1 MNWQATLPSPVG
13 VTFALVADPSRL
25 GDWLPEVTGPA
36 ATAAEVGA
44 VFSLTFGAG
53 PGRQAADGEVIAF
66 EPPWLVGYRLFIG
79 SGITTLRV
87 TCAACPAGS
96 QVHLQQAGDLALAVD
111 LGRLARVLGDG
122 LGSLR
127 AEQRRPQVRL
137 LAVAAIEGTDDS
149 LADEAHRAARVEA
162 ERHRNALAARY
173 LLWASR
179 LSPDRHDAQGRL
191 LRAGRLLIEAGH
203 LNQADA
209 LRDQMEAC
217 EPSPMGLLALSQYD
231 LPAAERL
238 LAGSAA
244 QAGRELPGWE
254 TGLHREATAGAL
266 AQLVLV
272 YSITLRGSQAV
283 DTAAR
288 ALALGPKEPDVERM
302 ATFSAATGHGV
313 ADGPVAALDHLATRL
328 PADPDLVAVGDLS
341 LLALRGILGLQA
353 GRLSTA
359 AADLRT
365 RLGTRWPSR
374 PCRGPPPRTR
384 RRRSTIGPP
393 GSGRS

>member
-127 AEQRRPQVRL
+127 AEPK
-137 LAVAAIEGTDDS
+137 
-149 LADEAHRAARVEA
+149 ADTAHRFHGVRKKEM
-162 ERHRNALAARY
+162 RNQAGTN
-173 LLWASR
+173 
-179 LSPDRHDAQGRL
+179 PGQGRT
-191 LRAGRLLIEAGH
+191 
-203 LNQADA
+203 D
-209 LRDQMEAC
+209 
-217 EPSPMGLLALSQYD
+217 S
-231 LPAAERL
+231 
-238 LAGSAA
+238 
-244 QAGRELPGWE
+244 
-254 TGLHREATAGAL
+254 
-266 AQLVLV
+266 
-272 YSITLRGSQAV
+272 
-283 DTAAR
+283 
-288 ALALGPKEPDVERM
+288 
-302 ATFSAATGHGV
+302 
-313 ADGPVAALDHLATRL
+313 
-328 PADPDLVAVGDLS
+328 
-341 LLALRGILGLQA
+341 
-353 GRLSTA
+353 
-359 AADLRT
+359 
-365 RLGTRWPSR
+365 
-374 PCRGPPPRTR
+374 
-384 RRRSTIGPP
+384 RRRSSRRTGTDGVRRRLCPHAAA
-393 GSGRS
+393 RLF